1 MAKTATIWAPLPGVG
16 EVSPDSAGDLVLLET
31 GDALL
36 LESGDN
42 VLLEDN
48 VSCPKS
54 LTVWA
59 GSDT

>member
-1 MAKTATIWAPLPGVG
+1 MSKATTTWRPLSGTG

-48 VSCPKS
+48 VSYPKS